1 MQSSDTTTCAIGDI
15 HGCVHALSA
24 LFLKISERAST
35 VVLLGDYVDRG
46 PDSKKVVETILQWRK
61 NKSIR
66 VIALMGNHDFLFLQ
80 YLSGQASDLFFKV
93 GGLETL
99 SSYGLT
105 PSSSRQEREEKV
117 PREHFAFF
125 NSLPLLWQ
133 DKHAIY
139 VHAGLEP
146 GRHLSQQSS
155 QWCLWYPKNFDQC
168 RFNFGKPVVFGH
180 KVYKTP
186 YISSDRI
193 GIDTGAVFAGSLTAI
208 LLPSRETIRV
218 PANTN
223 FQNMVHD
230 I

>member
-1 MQSSDTTTCAIGDI
+1 MQSPDTTTCAIGDI

-66 VIALMGNHDFLFLQ
+66 IIALMGNHDFLFLK

-105 PSSSRQEREEKV
+105 PSSSRQEIEEKV

-180 KVYKTP
+180 TVYKMP

-193 GIDTGAVFAGSLTAI
+193 GIDTGAVFDGSLTAI

-218 PANTN
+218 PGNTN
-223 FQNMVHD
+223 FRNMVHD